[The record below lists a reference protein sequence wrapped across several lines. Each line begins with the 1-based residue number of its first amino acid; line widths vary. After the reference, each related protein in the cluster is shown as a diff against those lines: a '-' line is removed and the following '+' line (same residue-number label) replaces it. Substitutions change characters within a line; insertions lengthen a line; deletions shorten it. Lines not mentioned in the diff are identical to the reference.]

1 MTITNKIHQQILS
14 DFNKVKEQKSCKSS
28 QWIQHYLG
36 SNKPT
41 KCLPAD
47 EVLKIA
53 KKIINENNFDEEK
66 LIDLLNSLYQN
77 ATTFQEIDIA
87 GRLIGLLPKL
97 RKNFDPFLLDNWLN
111 YTYGWAETDILCQS
125 NFKAEELLSN
135 WPVWEKLLKQFVKDK
150 NIHKRRASIVLLN
163 KSLGQSDNSLFSK
176 LAFEN
181 IEKLKSEKEV
191 LITKAIS
198 WSLRALVKFHK
209 DEVLKYLEK
218 NKDSLP
224 KIAYR
229 EALTKAKTGKKYN
242 KNRL

>member
-1 MTITNKIHQQILS
+1 MINNKIHLQILDS
-14 DFNKVKEQKSCKSS
+14 FKKIKNQVSCKES
-28 QWIQHYLG
+28 QWVQHYLG

-41 KCLPAD
+41 QCLRSK
-47 EVLKIA
+47 EVIKIA
-53 KKIINENNFDEEK
+53 REIIKENNFDEEK
-66 LIDLLNSLYQN
+66 LISLLNSLYQN
-77 ATTFQEIDIA
+77 ATTFGEIDIA
-87 GRLIGLLPKL
+87 GRLLGLLPNL
-97 RKNFDPFLLDNWLN
+97 RKNLDPFLLDNWLN
-111 YTYGWAETDILCQS
+111 YTHGWAETDVLCQS
-125 NFKAEELLSN
+125 NFKADELFSN

-163 KSLGQSDNSLFSK
+163 KSLGQSDNQIFSK

-181 IEKLKSEKEV
+181 IEKLKLEKEV

-218 NKDSLP
+218 NKDFLP

-229 EALTKAKTGKKYN
+229 EALTKAQTGKKYI
-242 KNRL
+242 KIK